1 MHVTEEYGFSVRLLQ
16 LAEDKIRITH
26 LALAMYPCSGFPPFF
41 CPISFVLKTQKG
53 PHNSRASFQ
62 SWQYCYWN
70 PEQFELPASA
80 EVPVTL
86 KQITRRHSWDIAW
99 SFDIWLH
106 FFPDF
111 WARILVV
118 FLFVWLSFGMCGGGV
133 VVFVLWWL
141 FVVVVVVFKSCEIP
155 LIKLLKI

>member
-1 MHVTEEYGFSVRLLQ
+1 MHVTEEDGFSVRLLQ
-16 LAEDKIRITH
+16 LAEDRIRITH

-62 SWQYCYWN
+62 SWQYCYWNN

-118 FLFVWLSFGMCGGGV
+118 FLFVWLSFGMCVGGCCFCFVMV
-133 VVFVLWWL
+133 VCCCCRCF
-141 FVVVVVVFKSCEIP
+141 
-155 LIKLLKI
+155 